1 MSIWGHK
8 VSAKMIA
15 TVVVVL
21 LLGAFAVALT
31 RPAPREVTLVAR
43 GMAFFLENGDLPN
56 PTLTFKTGERVRI
69 VLRNEDRGISHNL
82 SVPSVKA
89 EFAPIGWN
97 QSAEVVFE
105 VPETP
110 GTYEYWCRPHM
121 MMMRGTIIVTA
132 VDIDR

>member
-8 VSAKMIA
+8 VSAKMVA

-21 LLGAFAVALT
+21 LLGAFAVAVT

-43 GMAFFLENGDLPN
+43 GMAFYLENGDQPN
-56 PTLTFKTGERVRI
+56 PTLTFKRGDRVRI
-69 VLRNEDRGISHNL
+69 VLRNQDRGIQHNF
-82 SVPSVKA
+82 VMPSVRKA
-89 EFAPIGWN
+89 ELQPIGWN
-97 QSAEVVFE
+97 ESADVVFE

-121 MMMRGTIIVTA
+121 MMMRGTIV
-132 VDIDR
+132 VQ

>member
-8 VSAKMIA
+8 VSVRMIA

-21 LLGAFAVALT
+21 LLGALGVALT

-43 GMAFFLENGDLPN
+43 GMTFYLENGTQPN
-56 PTLTFKTGERVRI
+56 PTLTFKAGERVRI

-82 SVPSVKA
+82 SVPSVRA

-97 QSAEVVFE
+97 QTSDVVFE
-105 VPETP
+105 VPDTP

-121 MMMRGTIIVTA
+121 MMMRGTIIVQ
-132 VDIDR
+132 D

>member
-21 LLGAFAVALT
+21 LLGAFTVAVT
-31 RPAPREVTLVAR
+31 RPTPREVTLVAR

-56 PTLTFKTGERVRI
+56 PTLTFKAGERVRI
-69 VLRNEDRGISHNL
+69 VLRNQDRGINHNF
-82 SVPSVKA
+82 VMPSVKA
-89 EFAPIGWN
+89 EFAPVGWN
-97 QSAEVVFE
+97 QSGDVVFE
-105 VPETP
+105 VPDTP

-121 MMMRGTIIVTA
+121 MMMRGTIIVQ
-132 VDIDR
+132 D

>member
-1 MSIWGHK
+1 
-8 VSAKMIA
+8 MIA

-31 RPAPREVTLVAR
+31 RPAPREVTLVTR
-43 GMAFFLENGDLPN
+43 GMAFFLENGNQPN
-56 PTLTFKTGERVRI
+56 PTLTFKAGERVRI
-69 VLRNEDRGISHNL
+69 VVRNEDRGILHNL
-82 SVPSVKA
+82 TVPSVKA

-97 QSAEVVFE
+97 QSADVVFE

-121 MMMRGTIIVTA
+121 MMMRGTIQVL
-132 VDIDR
+132 DP

>member
-1 MSIWGHK
+1 MSIWGHQ

-56 PTLTFKTGERVRI
+56 PTLTFKAGERVRI
-69 VLRNEDRGISHNL
+69 VLRNQDRGISHNFAMPA
-82 SVPSVKA
+82 VDA
-89 EFAPIGWN
+89 EFPPIGWN
-97 QSAEVVFE
+97 QSADVVLT

-110 GTYEYWCRPHM
+110 GIYEYWCRPHM
-121 MMMRGTIIVTA
+121 MMMRGTIQVLGP
-132 VDIDR
+132 

>member
-43 GMAFFLENGDLPN
+43 GMAFFLENGHQPN
-56 PTLTFKTGERVRI
+56 PTLTFKAA
-69 VLRNEDRGISHNL
+69 
-82 SVPSVKA
+82 PSCCPA
-89 EFAPIGWN
+89 G
-97 QSAEVVFE
+97 
-105 VPETP
+105 
-110 GTYEYWCRPHM
+110 
-121 MMMRGTIIVTA
+121 
-132 VDIDR
+132 